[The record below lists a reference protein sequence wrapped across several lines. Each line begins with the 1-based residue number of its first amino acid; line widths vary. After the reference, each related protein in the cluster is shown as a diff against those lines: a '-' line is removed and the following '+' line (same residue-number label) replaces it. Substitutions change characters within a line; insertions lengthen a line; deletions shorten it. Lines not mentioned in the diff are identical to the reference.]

1 MALPSC
7 LINLKNDTPCQTDTS
22 ATQGR
27 RAEAL
32 PTSLL
37 DTIQHSSHRMAQV
50 PETCIDYLLQK
61 YLGLCT
67 WPMECF
73 LMSSLPEKFY
83 STVLGGVSPV
93 PLAPV
98 QGLCLNSF
106 FFLFPCLIPPSN
118 QEDILIGTAEQQQ
131 YHGATNF
138 STAEAFKK

>member
-1 MALPSC
+1 
-7 LINLKNDTPCQTDTS
+7 
-22 ATQGR
+22 
-27 RAEAL
+27 
-32 PTSLL
+32 
-37 DTIQHSSHRMAQV
+37 
-50 PETCIDYLLQK
+50 
-61 YLGLCT
+61 
-67 WPMECF
+67 
-73 LMSSLPEKFY
+73 MSSLPEKFY

-138 STAEAFKK
+138 STAEAFKKQKAPEGNKNISKVEREFCKRMVTADSHSCDT